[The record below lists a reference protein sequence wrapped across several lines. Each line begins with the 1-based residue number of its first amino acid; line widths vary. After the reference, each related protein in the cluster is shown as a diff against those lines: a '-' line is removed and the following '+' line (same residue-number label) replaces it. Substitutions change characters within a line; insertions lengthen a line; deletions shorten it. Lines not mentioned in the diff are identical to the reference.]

1 MAEFNLARIRYTWK
15 NVWLP
20 GATYIKD
27 DIVRHGGNNYVCMVG
42 HISDQV
48 SSSTDLNR
56 TPSYWL
62 LMSDGYAWRGNWSVD
77 TRYKINDLFK
87 YDATIYRVL
96 EEHVSNED
104 ASIGITDTAQS
115 KIIAFAANGNWRI
128 NWGPLTRYRVGDFA
142 LYGGRLYKC
151 IEEHSSSSTVSG
163 LETDASKWQLQLRTD
178 DYKKEWTLNTRYK
191 ADDVVR
197 YGALVYRCNT
207 GHTSATTIANGLE
220 DDLSKWDVLLNG
232 IRYVGGWQDS
242 SDSTGTRYRVGDI
255 VKYGPTLWRCK
266 EAHTSASSFDE
277 TKFDIWLPGLGYENI
292 WDAAVTYQPGD
303 IVTYGGY
310 TYTSMTNNVGS
321 PPSVTGVF
329 YEGESL
335 QGLYDWELLITGY
348 KMQGEWSATV
358 DYKTGDVVRNKG
370 FVYIAVKDSLNQEP
384 DALDPESR
392 GYYDPGSTRS
402 TEGSISMFWQLLI
415 TGTYY
420 RGEWQSANNYV
431 LGDIVVQAGT
441 TWKCVQA
448 HQGDDSTLVEPA
460 QDNGSYWTKLIQG
473 SPGNVMQQIGDMR
486 GHDGT
491 NHIRLPIGQP
501 GESKKVVNGQATWE
515 AYGLY
520 LNYIMLQQQVQMRQD
535 LVYLKLLHLDQ
546 LSMQHNIF

>member
-48 SSSTDLNR
+48 SFSTDLNR

-62 LMSDGYAWRGNWSVD
+62 LMSDGYAWRGNWTVD

-178 DYKKEWTLNTRYK
+178 DYKKEWSLNTRYK

-207 GHTSATTIANGLE
+207 GHTLRFARSYADSQRHARPLAVLPHQIHHAT
-220 DDLSKWDVLLNG
+220 
-232 IRYVGGWQDS
+232 
-242 SDSTGTRYRVGDI
+242 
-255 VKYGPTLWRCK
+255 
-266 EAHTSASSFDE
+266 
-277 TKFDIWLPGLGYENI
+277 
-292 WDAAVTYQPGD
+292 
-303 IVTYGGY
+303 
-310 TYTSMTNNVGS
+310 
-321 PPSVTGVF
+321 PSNRAF
-329 YEGESL
+329 
-335 QGLYDWELLITGY
+335 
-348 KMQGEWSATV
+348 
-358 DYKTGDVVRNKG
+358 R
-370 FVYIAVKDSLNQEP
+370 F
-384 DALDPESR
+384 
-392 GYYDPGSTRS
+392 
-402 TEGSISMFWQLLI
+402 
-415 TGTYY
+415 
-420 RGEWQSANNYV
+420 
-431 LGDIVVQAGT
+431 
-441 TWKCVQA
+441 
-448 HQGDDSTLVEPA
+448 
-460 QDNGSYWTKLIQG
+460 
-473 SPGNVMQQIGDMR
+473 
-486 GHDGT
+486 
-491 NHIRLPIGQP
+491 
-501 GESKKVVNGQATWE
+501 
-515 AYGLY
+515 
-520 LNYIMLQQQVQMRQD
+520 RQ
-535 LVYLKLLHLDQ
+535 
-546 LSMQHNIF
+546 